1 MTTTIHNQERIEQRL
16 SFGASMEVKVETT
29 RGNYTTVGTTTIN
42 NLQVGQIK
50 QTLSKIDNTDFGKK
64 DYAIKITQFALNNN
78 TVKFNSEESKA
89 LAQGKQM
96 VVSVVNS
103 KGESNGNEVY
113 AIVRNNTVVTT
124 CFVKSYTGFNNLEDK
139 LRVDGLI
146 KKLKNFKKR

>member
-1 MTTTIHNQERIEQRL
+1 MTTTVHNQERIEQRL

-50 QTLSKIDNTDFGKK
+50 DTLKKIDSMDFGKR
-64 DYAIKITQFALNNN
+64 DYAVKVTQFALNNN

-113 AIVRNNTVVTT
+113 AIIRNNTVVTT
-124 CFVKSYTGFNNLEDK
+124 CFVKSYTGFNNLEAK

>member
-29 RGNYTTVGTTTIN
+29 RGNYTTVGTTIIN

-113 AIVRNNTVVTT
+113 AIVRNNTIVTT
-124 CFVKSYTGFNNLEDK
+124 CFVKSYTGFNNLEAK

>member
-1 MTTTIHNQERIEQRL
+1 MTTTVHNQERIEQRL

-29 RGNYTTVGTTTIN
+29 KGNYTTVGTTTIN

-50 QTLSKIDNTDFGKK
+50 DTLNKIDSTDFGKR
-64 DYAIKITQFALNNN
+64 DYAVKVTQFALNNN

-113 AIVRNNTVVTT
+113 AIIRNNTVVTT
-124 CFVKSYTGFNNLEDK
+124 CFVKSYTGFNNLEAK

>member
-29 RGNYTTVGTTTIN
+29 KGNYTTVGTTIIN

-96 VVSVVNS
+96 VVSVVNY

-113 AIVRNNTVVTT
+113 AIVRNNTIVTT
-124 CFVKSYTGFNNLEDK
+124 CFVKSYTGFNNLEAK